1 MALDRLLMGQR
12 IRNIREKYLRK
23 QEKNLQTDVV

>member
-12 IRNIREKYLRK
+12 IRNIREKIFKETR
-23 QEKNLQTDVV
+23 ENLQTDVV